1 MTGPSSELNNA
12 IASPHSV
19 EGQTEVLWKDPGNRG
34 WKSKVPYR
42 FFLEHRPIIG
52 SIHLKI
58 YEGSVEL
65 FDTTIT
71 DHGLSG
77 GRVGVFCYSQEKEIW
92 SSMSYQC
99 KQE

>member
-1 MTGPSSELNNA
+1 MTGPSQELNTA
-12 IASPHSV
+12 LWKSESV
-19 EGQTEVLWKDPGNRG
+19 EGQTEVLWKDPGNHG

-42 FFLEHRPIIG
+42 FFLEHRPMIG
-52 SIHLKI
+52 SIRLKVF
-58 YEGSVEL
+58 EGSVEL

-71 DHGLSG
+71 DHGLAG
-77 GRVGVFCYSQEKEIW
+77 GRVGVFCYSQQEEIW